1 MLAQVVSSC
10 CSKHLIDINNP
21 LTQSCTVESC
31 DFDQDAFWHS
41 SAHILGY
48 ALELNYL
55 DAKLAHGPPIDQGF
69 FYDFGT
75 ASKVTESDYER
86 LERDIEKI
94 IKSKL
99 KFERLVLTKEQAL
112 DMFQEN

>member
-1 MLAQVVSSC
+1 
-10 CSKHLIDINNP
+10 
-21 LTQSCTVESC
+21 
-31 DFDQDAFWHS
+31 
-41 SAHILGY
+41 
-48 ALELNYL
+48 L

-75 ASKVTESDYER
+75 ASKVTEVDYER

-99 KFERLVLTKEQAL
+99 KFERLQLTKE
-112 DMFQEN
+112 